1 MADNRIL
8 DDILKVA
15 SDNYTADPTQV
26 LWRSV
31 EFFLKTLSVHMEI
44 LKTLNEAQGKV
55 FDEETIV
62 KQVFADLERQIL
74 DNLRKQK
81 KPTNILTMRNK
92 VL

>member
-15 SDNYTADPTQV
+15 SDNFTADPTKV

-31 EFFLKTLSVHMEI
+31 EFFLKTLTVHVGI
-44 LKTLNEAQGKV
+44 LKGMHESQGKV

-62 KQVFADLERQIL
+62 KQVFSDLERQIL
-74 DNLRKQK
+74 DKLRKDK
-81 KPTNILTMRNK
+81 KPTNIITMRNK
-92 VL
+92 IL

>member
-1 MADNRIL
+1 MSDQRIL

-15 SDNYTADPTQV
+15 SDNYTAEPTQV
-26 LWRSV
+26 LWRSI
-31 EFFLKTLSVHMEI
+31 EFFLKTLSVHVGMVKQVE
-44 LKTLNEAQGKV
+44 EAQGKV

-92 VL
+92 IL

>member
-1 MADNRIL
+1 MSDQRIL

-15 SDNYTADPTQV
+15 SDNYTAEPIQV

-31 EFFLKTLSVHMEI
+31 EFFLKTLSVHIGIVKSLE
-44 LKTLNEAQGKV
+44 EAQGKV